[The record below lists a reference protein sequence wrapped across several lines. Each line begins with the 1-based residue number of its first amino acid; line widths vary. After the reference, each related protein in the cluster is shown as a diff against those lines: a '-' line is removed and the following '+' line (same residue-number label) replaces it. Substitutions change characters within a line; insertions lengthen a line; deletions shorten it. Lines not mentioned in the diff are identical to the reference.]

1 MDEEERKRILE
12 SCHKHPMS
20 GHMGSKK
27 TLARIT
33 ERFIWPGVTK
43 DVYHLVSVM
52 KNSVFACINF
62 YLSCKKVETCDEC
75 QRTGR
80 KMSKAAPELHPV
92 PVVSPWYH
100 VGIDFIG
107 PLTPASQ
114 GCSYILTISDYFSKF
129 VQAYAMETK
138 HASGV
143 AAALFKVV
151 HIILFIFLLLNI
163 FFIY

>member
-1 MDEEERKRILE
+1 MCSRILCCLVVLTLLVLSLQARYILDKEEQKRILE

-43 DVYHLVSVM
+43 DVYHLVSNEKYVCVIYF
-52 KNSVFACINF
+52 KVSHAKFQ
-62 YLSCKKVETCDEC
+62 VETCDAC
-75 QRTGR
+75 QKTGR
-80 KMSKAAPELHPV
+80 KVSKAAPELHPV

-100 VGIDFIG
+100 IGIDFIG
-107 PLTPASQ
+107 PLTPASE

-129 VQAYAMETK
+129 VQA
-138 HASGV
+138 
-143 AAALFKVV
+143 
-151 HIILFIFLLLNI
+151 
-163 FFIY
+163 